1 MKTTVGQLR
10 KVIREVAAPAKPDML
25 AVIDAIQKGLYSHE
39 ELKSINS
46 YVQDAV
52 QKKQAS
58 DEVQKHKGGLGD
70 LESHKNLL
78 GDMMSEF
85 WDDHQESA
93 FVESLLSL
101 AGGQVYGPED
111 KDDAISAAIS
121 AIVDEA
127 GSASNDR
134 SELESGDDESDEYG
148 EFEESYEAHYSEA
161 MKLLDAFWAQYVDK
175 KPAAPAPKK
184 KTAKKGK

>member
-1 MKTTVGQLR
+1 MKTTVGDIR
-10 KVIREVAAPAKPDML
+10 KLVREAAVKPSMHDI
-25 AVIDAIQKGLYSHE
+25 IDAISKGLYSPE
-39 ELKSINS
+39 ELTSINS

-52 QKKQAS
+52 QKKRAS

-85 WDDHQESA
+85 WDDHQETA
-93 FVESLLSL
+93 FVESLLALS
-101 AGGQVYGPED
+101 GGTVYGPEAS
-111 KDDAISAAIS
+111 DDAISAAIS

-134 SELESGDDESDEYG
+134 SELENTSDEDDEYG

-175 KPAAPAPKK
+175 KPAAPLKK